1 MSARR
6 QRGHCNASAASA
18 GRAGLPSALCTSAS
32 KAASA
37 YGRSGGKVMSM
48 APDPLI
54 EEGDTLV
61 LSGKAEM
68 LALAEQKL
76 LKG

>member
-1 MSARR
+1 
-6 QRGHCNASAASA
+6 
-18 GRAGLPSALCTSAS
+18 
-32 KAASA
+32 
-37 YGRSGGKVMSM
+37 M

-68 LALAEQKL
+68 LALAEQQL